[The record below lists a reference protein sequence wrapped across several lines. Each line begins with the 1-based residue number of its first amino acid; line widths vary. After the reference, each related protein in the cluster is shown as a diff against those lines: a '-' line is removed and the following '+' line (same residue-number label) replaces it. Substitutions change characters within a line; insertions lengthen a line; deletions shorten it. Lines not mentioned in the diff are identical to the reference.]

1 MSPITD
7 AAKID
12 RLLNRGVEMA
22 YPNKDAMK
30 TALLSGR
37 RLRIYLGVD
46 PTAPV
51 LHIGHAIQMKKL
63 REFQE
68 LGHEVILLIGSFT
81 AMIGDPT
88 DKMAARQQLSAA
100 QVMENAASYKRQAK
114 KILKFTGDNAAKLMF
129 NHKWLA
135 KMNLADVVELASHF
149 TVQQMSER
157 DMFDKRLKEGR
168 PVYLHEFMY
177 PLMQGYDSVAMD
189 VDVELGGSDQIFNM
203 LAGRTLMRE
212 MKNKEKQVLS
222 LKLLTNDEGKKMSKS
237 EGGFVAI
244 EDAPEEMYGKLM
256 SMSDSMILPYFEI
269 ITDVPMED
277 IEGMKL
283 QMAAGTNPR
292 DLKMKLAAE
301 VVTMFHGKAAA
312 KRAAKHFASVFQQG
326 EKPAEMVDFQITA
339 PMNILD
345 VLVAAKLTSSRGEGK
360 QLIFGGGVRIDDVPV
375 SDMAMIIDPAKL
387 PAVLQK
393 GKRHFIRLKTKD

>member
-1 MSPITD
+1 MSVITD

-12 RLLNRGVEMA
+12 QLLTRGVEMA
-22 YPNKDAMK
+22 YPNKDAMR
-30 TALLSGR
+30 TALMSGR
-37 RLRIYLGVD
+37 RLRVYLGVD
-46 PTAPV
+46 PTSPI
-51 LHIGHAIQMKKL
+51 LHIGHALQLKKL

-88 DKMAARQQLSAA
+88 DKLAARQQLTSA
-100 QVMENAASYKRQAK
+100 QVMENAATYKKQAK
-114 KILKFTGDNAAKLMF
+114 KLLKFSGENAAKLMF

-135 KMNLADVVELASHF
+135 KMSFSDVVELASHF

-157 DMFDKRLKEGR
+157 DMFEKRLAEGK

-189 VDVELGGSDQIFNM
+189 VDVELGGSDQTFNM

-212 MKNKEKQVLS
+212 MKQKEKQVLA
-222 LKLLTNDEGKKMSKS
+222 LKLLVNDEGKKMSKS

-244 EDAPEEMYGKLM
+244 NDVPEEMYGKLM

-269 ITDVPMED
+269 MTDVPMEE

-283 QMAAGTNPR
+283 QMTAGANPR

-312 KRAAKHFASVFQQG
+312 KRAAKHFSTVFQQH
-326 EKPAEMVDFQITA
+326 EKPSEMVDFQIAA
-339 PMNILD
+339 PTNILD
-345 VLVAAKLTSSRGEGK
+345 ILVAAKLASSRGEGK
-360 QLIFGGGVRIDDVPV
+360 QLIAGGGVRIDDVTV
-375 SDMAMIIDPAKL
+375 TDINMLIDPAKL

-393 GKRHFIRLKTKD
+393 GKRHFVRLIK

>member
-22 YPNKDAMK
+22 YPNKDAMR
-30 TALLSGR
+30 TALLSGK
-37 RLRIYLGVD
+37 RLRVYVGVD
-46 PTAPV
+46 PTAPT
-51 LHIGHAIQMKKL
+51 LHIGHALQMKKL

-88 DKMAARQQLSAA
+88 DKQAARQQLSAA
-100 QVMENAASYKRQAK
+100 QVMENAASYKKQAK
-114 KILKFTGDNAAKLMF
+114 KILKFTGENGAKLMF

-135 KMNLADVVELASHF
+135 KMSFSDVVELASHF

-157 DMFDKRLKEGR
+157 DMFDQRLKSGK

-189 VDVELGGSDQIFNM
+189 VDVELGGSDQTFNM

-222 LKLLTNDEGKKMSKS
+222 LKLLVNDEGKKMSKS

-244 EDAPEEMYGKLM
+244 DDAPEDMYGKLM

-269 ITDVPMED
+269 ITDVPMEE
-277 IEGMKL
+277 IEGMKI
-283 QMAAGTNPR
+283 QMQAGTNPR

-312 KRAAKHFASVFQQG
+312 KRAAKHFSTVFQQH
-326 EKPAEMVDFQITA
+326 EQPAEIVDFPILA
-339 PMNILD
+339 PTNILD
-345 VLVAAKLTSSRGEGK
+345 VLVAAKLASSRGEGK
-360 QLIFGGGVRIDDVPV
+360 QLIAGGGVRIDDVTV
-375 SDMAMIIDPAKL
+375 TDMGMMIDPTKL

-393 GKRHFIRLKTKD
+393 GKRFFVRLVK

>member
-12 RLLNRGVEMA
+12 NLLNRGVEMA
-22 YPNKDAMK
+22 YPTKDAMRE
-30 TALLSGR
+30 ALMSGR

-46 PTAPV
+46 PTAPI

-63 REFQE
+63 RQFQE

-88 DKMAARQQLSAA
+88 DKLAARKQLTAEE
-100 QVMENAASYKRQAK
+100 VMLNAASYKKQAK
-114 KILKFTGDNAAKLMF
+114 KILKFTGENAAKLMF

-135 KMNLADVVELASHF
+135 KMNLGDVVELASHF

-157 DMFDKRLKEGR
+157 DMFDQRLKGGK
-168 PVYLHEFMY
+168 PVYLHEFLY

-189 VDVELGGSDQIFNM
+189 VDVELGGSDQTFNM

-212 MKNKEKQVLS
+212 MKNKEKQVLA

-244 EDAPEEMYGKLM
+244 NDAPEDMYGKLM
-256 SMSDSMILPYFEI
+256 AMNDSMILPYFEI
-269 ITDVPMED
+269 MTDVPTEE

-283 QMAAGTNPR
+283 QMQAGTNPR

-312 KRAAKHFASVFQQG
+312 KRAAKHFVTVFQQH
-326 EKPAEMVDFQITA
+326 EQPTEMVDFQVA
-339 PMNILD
+339 SSMNILD
-345 VLVAAKLTSSRGEGK
+345 VLVAAKLASSRGEGK
-360 QLIFGGGVRIDDVPV
+360 QLIAGGGVRIDDVTV
-375 SDMAMIIDPAKL
+375 TDIGLMIDPTKL

-393 GKRHFIRLKTKD
+393 GKRFFVRLVK

>member
-12 RLLNRGVEMA
+12 QLLTRGVEMA
-22 YPNKDAMK
+22 YPNKEAMK
-30 TALLSGR
+30 TALMSGK
-37 RLRIYLGVD
+37 RLRVYVGVD
-46 PTAPV
+46 PTAPT
-51 LHIGHAIQMKKL
+51 LHIGHALQMKKL

-100 QVMENAASYKRQAK
+100 QVMENAATYKKQAK
-114 KILKFTGDNAAKLMF
+114 KILKFTGENPAKLMF
-129 NHKWLA
+129 NHKWLS
-135 KMNLADVVELASHF
+135 KMSFADVVELASHF

-157 DMFDKRLKEGR
+157 DMFEKRIQEGK

-189 VDVELGGSDQIFNM
+189 VDVELGGSDQTFNM

-212 MKNKEKQVLS
+212 IKNKEKQVLS

-244 EDAPEEMYGKLM
+244 TDEPEDMYGKLM
-256 SMSDSMILPYFEI
+256 AMHDSMILPYFEI
-269 ITDVPMED
+269 ITDVPMEE

-283 QMAAGTNPR
+283 QMQAGANPR

-312 KRAAKHFASVFQQG
+312 KRAAKHFATVFQQG
-326 EKPAEMVDFQITA
+326 EKPPEMVDFQVMA
-339 PMNILD
+339 PMSILD
-345 VLVAAKLTSSRGEGK
+345 VLVAAKLASSRGEGK
-360 QLIFGGGVRIDDVPV
+360 QLIAGGGVRIDDVTV
-375 SDMAMIIDPAKL
+375 TDIGLMIDPSKL

-393 GKRHFIRLKTKD
+393 GKRHFVRLVK

>member
-1 MSPITD
+1 MSVITD
-7 AAKID
+7 ATKID
-12 RLLNRGVEMA
+12 RLLTRGVEMA
-22 YPNKDAMK
+22 YPNKDAMQ
-30 TALLSGR
+30 TALMSGR

-46 PTAPV
+46 PTAPT
-51 LHIGHAIQMKKL
+51 LHIGHALQMKKL

-88 DKMAARQQLSAA
+88 DKLAARKQLTAEE
-100 QVMENAASYKRQAK
+100 VMLNAASYKKQAK
-114 KILKFTGDNAAKLMF
+114 KILKFTGENAAKLMF

-135 KMNLADVVELASHF
+135 KMNLGDVVELASHF

-157 DMFDKRLKEGR
+157 DMFDQRLKNGK
-168 PVYLHEFMY
+168 PVYLHEFLY

-189 VDVELGGSDQIFNM
+189 VDVELGGSDQTFNM

-212 MKNKEKQVLS
+212 MKNKEKQVLA
-222 LKLLTNDEGKKMSKS
+222 LKLLVNDEGKKMSKS

-244 EDAPEEMYGKLM
+244 DDAPEDMYGKLM

-283 QMAAGTNPR
+283 QMSAGTNPR

-312 KRAAKHFASVFQQG
+312 KRAAKHFATVFQQH
-326 EKPAEMVDFQITA
+326 EQPIEMVDFQVTSS
-339 PMNILD
+339 MNILD
-345 VLVAAKLTSSRGEGK
+345 VLVAAKLASSRGEGK
-360 QLIFGGGVRIDDVPV
+360 QLIAGGGVRIDDVTV
-375 SDMAMIIDPAKL
+375 TDINTMIDPTKL

-393 GKRHFIRLKTKD
+393 GKRFFVRLVK

>member
-1 MSPITD
+1 MSVITD

-12 RLLNRGVEMA
+12 QLLTRGVEMA
-22 YPNKDAMK
+22 YPNKDAMRE
-30 TALLSGR
+30 ALMSGR
-37 RLRIYLGVD
+37 RLRVYLGVD
-46 PTAPV
+46 PTSPT
-51 LHIGHAIQMKKL
+51 LHIGHALQLKKL

-88 DKMAARQQLSAA
+88 DKLAARQQLTSA
-100 QVMENAASYKRQAK
+100 QVMENAATYKKQAK
-114 KILKFTGDNAAKLMF
+114 KLLKFSGENAAKLMF
-129 NHKWLA
+129 NHKLLA
-135 KMNLADVVELASHF
+135 KMTLANVVDLASHF

-157 DMFDKRLKEGR
+157 DMFEKRLAEGK

-212 MKNKEKQVLS
+212 MKQKEKRVLA
-222 LKLLTNDEGKKMSKS
+222 LKLLVNDEGKKMSKS

-244 EDAPEEMYGKLM
+244 NDVPEEMYGKLM

-269 ITDVPMED
+269 MTDVPMEE

-283 QMAAGTNPR
+283 QMTAGANPR
-292 DLKMKLAAE
+292 DLKMKLAAN

-312 KRAAKHFASVFQQG
+312 KRAAKHFSTVFQQH
-326 EKPAEMVDFQITA
+326 EQPAEMVDFQVA
-339 PMNILD
+339 SPMNILD
-345 VLVAAKLTSSRGEGK
+345 VLVATKLANSRGDGK
-360 QLIFGGGVRIDDVPV
+360 QLIAGGGVRVDDVTV
-375 SDMAMIIDPAKL
+375 TDINTMIDPAKL

-393 GKRHFIRLKTKD
+393 GKRHFVRLVA